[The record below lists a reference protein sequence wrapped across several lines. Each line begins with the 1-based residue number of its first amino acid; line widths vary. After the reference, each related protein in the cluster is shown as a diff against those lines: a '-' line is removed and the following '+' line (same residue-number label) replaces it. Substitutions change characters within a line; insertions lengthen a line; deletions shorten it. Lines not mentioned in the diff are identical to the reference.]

1 MLSKKER
8 IPKALFDT
16 YSKKTKAFPSNSF
29 VLRAHF
35 TKDGTFR
42 RFSVIVSKKVA
53 KKSVDRHQIKRSIY
67 TTLQTIKDSFPTG
80 YYFIFVNK
88 NESAVSYKA
97 ELETLMTNDQLRMTN

>member
-29 VLRAHF
+29 ILRAHF
-35 TKDGTFR
+35 TKDGTSR

-53 KKSVDRHQIKRSIY
+53 KKSVDRHAIKRSIY
-67 TTLQTIKDSFPTG
+67 NILREKKDSFPTG

-88 NESAVSYKA
+88 NEPKQLYQKEFDTV
-97 ELETLMTNDQLRMTN
+97 MTNDQLRMTN

>member
-16 YSKKTKAFPSNSF
+16 YSKKTKAFPGNSF
-29 VLRAHF
+29 ILRAHF

-67 TTLQTIKDSFPTG
+67 LALQAMKGSFPAG

-88 NESAVSYKA
+88 NESAISYKT
-97 ELETLMTNDQLRMTN
+97 ELEQISKTL